1 MSKSMW
7 LAGAFWF
14 VAVCAP
20 CGLAPRGLAWA
31 ADEKPA
37 TTKTEEKPDAGH
49 AKGDGH
55 VAHAKGDDHG
65 HGGDH
70 DHGQK
75 GVITTEKKDLDLA
88 VFTLVTFGVVLF
100 VLGKYAWGPIMEGL
114 EKREQYVMQQ
124 RVEAENARMK
134 SEKLLADYEGKLA
147 RAQEEVRAIVAE
159 ARRDG
164 EHTKAELI
172 AAAQKEMDAMRTRA
186 TVDIERAKSAAL
198 DELFGYLSKS
208 VAEATAQVVGRSM
221 TADDQNRL
229 VRETLESMSKKA

>member
-1 MSKSMW
+1 MSKSTW
-7 LAGAFWF
+7 LAGALFIALVGAPVW
-14 VAVCAP
+14 VANAK
-20 CGLAPRGLAWA
+20 
-31 ADEKPA
+31 DEKPA
-37 TTKTEEKPDAGH
+37 APNGDAKAGAEPEHGKGESPGKGEAH
-49 AKGDGH
+49 AKGDG
-55 VAHAKGDDHG
+55 DHG
-65 HGGDH
+65 HG
-70 DHGQK
+70 HGHEPE
-75 GVITTEKKDLDLA
+75 GVITAKKQDLDLA

-147 RAQEEVRAIVAE
+147 RAQDEVRAIVAE

-221 TADDQNRL
+221 TGDDQTRL